1 MEKEEKKE
9 KKKSFI
15 SFKIIKKIVYF
26 IVLAAL
32 ILLIFNKCSRN
43 RVTLDASSNLIKV
56 EEITKFNV
64 AKFTWNGIAEYRKEG
79 SDKVDTYIKYEADI
93 TATMNLENF
102 DKNIV
107 IDKDKKEITINLPKV
122 ELKPNVIFRDGGKSF
137 SFIPTNTDIEMKELV
152 KVCEDDVI
160 KKVSERV
167 KMQDL
172 AKENAKSTIEGL
184 LLPLVEGNNYK
195 IIWKDGE

>member
-9 KKKSFI
+9 KKRNFLSFRV
-15 SFKIIKKIVYF
+15 IKKIIYF
-26 IVLAAL
+26 IVLGAL
-32 ILLIFNKCSRN
+32 ILLIVNKCSRN
-43 RVTLDASSNLIKV
+43 RVTLDSSANLIKV
-56 EEITKFNV
+56 EEISKFNV
-64 AKFTWNGIAEYRKEG
+64 AKFTWNGIAEYRKDGKE
-79 SDKVDTYIKYEADI
+79 KVDTYIKYEADI

-107 IDKDKKEITINLPKV
+107 IDKNKKEITITLPSI
-122 ELKPNVIFRDGGKSF
+122 ELKPSVIFRDGGKSF
-137 SFIPTNTDIEMKELV
+137 SFIPTNTSIEMKELV

-167 KMQDL
+167 KMQDI

-184 LLPLVEGNNYK
+184 LLPLIEGNNYK